1 MKQFFKAILI
11 ALVLPIMAFAQMNFI
26 PISVDYASFR
36 HTDSTAYVEVYIS
49 VFQGN
54 LNYVKQADGSYKA
67 SFTNT
72 LKITDLNGKQIDRYA
87 HAYSNTAKD
96 TSGLNQF
103 NQLVDIF
110 SFYLP
115 YGKYKAKVQMVDQTT
130 KQKGEYVFD
139 LNTIRT
145 KPGIYLSDLEFC
157 QNIQKSQDKTDRF
170 YKNGLR
176 VVPNPRGVFDILEP
190 MLYFY
195 VELNNLPFEQGKEKH
210 FNFSY
215 CVTTTKGDTVKKVAP
230 AVKRIVAPSLVEV
243 GGFNVMALPQN
254 NYILNIKVENPE
266 TGEVV
271 TVKKP
276 FYVYKPKKRKP
287 GQENAEQNNAM
298 ASGTPKID
306 PSIALLSKKE
316 LKKEFEMA
324 RYIASRQE
332 EKIFKNIHD
341 ANGMR
346 EFLTQFWYR
355 RDKVAGVP
363 LGTNRREFL
372 RRVQEADQKFRAMG
386 KEGWQTD
393 RGRILLKYGEPDEV
407 ERYPSSMDLVP
418 YEVWY
423 YNNLE
428 GGSKFI
434 FADLRGFGEYE
445 LIHSTYR
452 KELQNPNWRQLL
464 EKHSGMMQNENNNQF

>member
-1 MKQFFKAILI
+1 MKQIFKALLWALI
-11 ALVLPIMAFAQMNFI
+11 FPVFAFSQMNFI

-36 HTDSTAYVEVYIS
+36 HTDSTAYVEVYVS

-54 LNYVKQADGSYKA
+54 LTYAKQSDGSYQA
-67 SFTNT
+67 SFTNALT
-72 LKITDLNGKQIDRYA
+72 ITDQNGKKINTFA

-96 TSGLNQF
+96 TTGLNQF
-103 NQLVDIF
+103 NQLVDVF
-110 SFYLP
+110 AFYLP
-115 YGKYKAKVQMVDQTT
+115 YGNYKASVRLVDKTT

-157 QNIQKSQDKTDRF
+157 QDIKKSQNKNDRF

-215 CVTTTKGDTVKKVAP
+215 FVTTTKGDTVKKVSP
-230 AVKRIVAPSLVEV
+230 IVKKIIAPSLVEV
-243 GGFNVMALPQN
+243 GGFNVMALPEN
-254 NYILNIKVENPE
+254 NYILTIKVTDPQS
-266 TGEVV
+266 GEVV

-276 FYVYKPKKRKP
+276 FYVYKPKKRKA
-287 GQENAEQNNAM
+287 GQENVTHA
-298 ASGTPKID
+298 GTGNVPKID
-306 PSIALLSKKE
+306 PAIALLSKKE

-324 RYIASRQE
+324 RYIATRQE
-332 EKIFKNIHD
+332 EKIFKNIED
-341 ANGMR
+341 PNGMR

-355 RDKVAGVP
+355 RDRITGSP

-393 RGRILLKYGEPDEV
+393 RGRILLKYGEPDEI
-407 ERYPSSMDLVP
+407 ERFPSSMDLLP
-418 YEVWY
+418 YEIWY
-423 YNNLE
+423 YHNLE
-428 GGSKFI
+428 GGSEFI

-452 KELQNPNWRQLL
+452 KELQNPNWKELIQ
-464 EKHSGMMQNENNNQF
+464 KHSGFMENGDNNQF

>member
-1 MKQFFKAILI
+1 MKPIFKAILFAVI
-11 ALVLPIMAFAQMNFI
+11 LPVFAFAQINFI
-26 PISVDYASFR
+26 PISVDYASFH

-54 LNYVKQADGSYKA
+54 LTYSHQDDGSYQA
-67 SFTNT
+67 TFINS
-72 LKITDLNGKQIDRYA
+72 LKITDAHGKLINRFA
-87 HAYSNTAKD
+87 HAYHNTAKD

-110 SFYLP
+110 AFYLP
-115 YGKYKAKVQMVDQTT
+115 YGNYKARVQTVD
-130 KQKGEYVFD
+130 KISNQKGEYVFD

-157 QNIQKSQDKTDRF
+157 QDIKKSQDQNDRF

-195 VELNNLPFEQGKEKH
+195 VELNNLPFEAGKEKH

-215 CVTTTKGDTVKKVAP
+215 CVTTTNGDTVKKVAP

-243 GGFNVMALPQN
+243 GGFNVMSLPQN
-254 NYILNIKVENPE
+254 NYILNIKVQNPQ

-276 FYVYKPKKRKP
+276 FYVYKPKKRQP
-287 GQENAEQNNAM
+287 QQQAANGSAM
-298 ASGTPKID
+298 AANTPKID
-306 PSIALLSKKE
+306 PAIALLSKKE

-324 RYIASRQE
+324 RYIATRQE
-332 EKIFKNIHD
+332 EKIFKNIQD
-341 ANGMR
+341 PNGMR

-355 RDKVAGVP
+355 RDKLTGSP

-372 RRVQEADQKFRAMG
+372 RRVQEANQKFRAMG

-393 RGRILLKYGEPDEV
+393 RGRILLKYGEPDEI
-407 ERYPSSMDLVP
+407 ERYPSSMDLLP
-418 YEVWY
+418 YEIWY
-423 YNNLE
+423 YHNLE
-428 GGSKFI
+428 GGSEFI

-452 KELQNPNWRQLL
+452 KELQNPNWRQLI
-464 EKHSGMMQNENNNQF
+464 EKQSGFMNNGDNNQY

>member
-1 MKQFFKAILI
+1 MKQIFKVILI
-11 ALVLPIMAFAQMNFI
+11 AFVLPILAFSQINFI
-26 PISVDYASFR
+26 PISVDYASFY
-36 HTDSTAYVEVYIS
+36 HNDSTAYVEVYIS
-49 VFQGN
+49 AFQGN
-54 LNYVKQADGSYKA
+54 LTYARQNDGRLKA
-67 SFTNT
+67 SFTNS
-72 LKITDLNGKQIDRYA
+72 LKIMNSNGKKINQFA

-115 YGKYKAKVQMVDQTT
+115 YGKYKASVQMIDKTS

-145 KPGIYLSDLEFC
+145 KSGVYLSDLEFC
-157 QNIQKSQDKTDRF
+157 QDIQKSQDKTDRF

-195 VELNNLPFEQGKEKH
+195 VELNNLPFEPGKEKH

-215 CVTTTKGDTVKKVAP
+215 FVTTTNGDTIKKVAP
-230 AVKRIVAPSLVEV
+230 AIKQIVAPSLVEI
-243 GGFNVMALPQN
+243 GGFNVMALHQN
-254 NYILNIKVENPE
+254 NYMLNIKVQNPE
-266 TGEVV
+266 TGEVI

-276 FYVYKPKKRKP
+276 FFVYKPKKRQP
-287 GQENAEQNNAM
+287 AQGTNEQSSLAANA
-298 ASGTPKID
+298 PKLD
-306 PSIALLSKKE
+306 PAIALLTKKE

-324 RYIASRQE
+324 SYIATRQE

-341 ANGMR
+341 TNGMR
-346 EFLTQFWYR
+346 EFLTHFWYR
-355 RDKVAGVP
+355 RDKLTGTP
-363 LGTNRREFL
+363 LGTNRRKFL
-372 RRVQEADQKFRAMG
+372 QRVQEADQKFRAMG

-418 YEVWY
+418 YEIWY

-452 KELQNPNWRQLL
+452 KELQNPNWRELL
-464 EKHSGMMQNENNNQF
+464 QKHSGMMENENNNQF